1 MTRFF
6 ALLAFVSVQGLFA
19 ADTPSDYPECEMTEE
34 QQVSLLL
41 NATRASVESLQQ
53 LQSALKAF
61 RSQEA
66 ICIGSDDNAEA
77 LYRLSECALK
87 LLNNIHES
95 RVEPY
100 FRKSFLDD
108 LEQISR
114 PARGKEI
121 PPICGK

>member
-1 MTRFF
+1 MTRFL
-6 ALLAFVSVQGLFA
+6 ALLAFASVQGLFA
-19 ADTPSDYPECEMTEE
+19 VDTPADSPDYEMTEE

-41 NATRASVESLQQ
+41 NATRASVESLQR
-53 LQSALKAF
+53 LQDALKAF

-66 ICIGSDDNAEA
+66 ICIKADDNAEA
-77 LYRLSECALK
+77 LYRLSESALK
-87 LLNNIHES
+87 LWNNIHES

-100 FRKSFLDD
+100 FRKAFLDE

-121 PPICGK
+121 PPICEK